1 MCISSTLKTCAR
13 IWQQRR
19 LTILETVVAKIA
31 HDVRQPL
38 TCIVTTG
45 AAAKQFLEQSPPDL
59 EAVKRMLDEIVG
71 ASFRANEV
79 FESHRVLIGEDRPSQ
94 GAFH

>member
-1 MCISSTLKTCAR
+1 MCISSTLRTWAS
-13 IWQQRR
+13 IWHQRR
-19 LTILETVVAKIA
+19 LTVLETVVARIA

-79 FESHRVLIGEDRPSQ
+79 FENNRVLIGEDQPS
-94 GAFH
+94 H